1 MKKLNDTKQIPELK
15 RHKRMVFMFTTTW
28 CGDCTF
34 IKPFLPAINER
45 FDEYTFVEVD
55 RDEFMDF
62 AQELDV
68 MGIPSFVV
76 YHENKV
82 VGRFVSKDRKT
93 QTEIEAFLMQVEE
106 NIRHASISG
115 QN

>member
-1 MKKLNDTKQIPELK
+1 MKKLTDATKISELK
-15 RHKRMVFMFTTTW
+15 QRKRMVFMFTTTW

-34 IKPFLPAINER
+34 IKPFIPAIQER

-55 RDEFMDF
+55 RDEHMDF
-62 AQELDV
+62 AQELDI

-76 YHENKV
+76 YHQNQV

-93 QTEIEAFLMQVEE
+93 QEEIEDFLTQVEG
-106 NIRHASISG
+106 NIRNS
-115 QN
+115 NK

>member
-1 MKKLNDTKQIPELK
+1 MKKLTDANQIAELK
-15 RHKRMVFMFTTTW
+15 QRKRMVFMFTTTW

-34 IKPFLPAINER
+34 IKPFIPAIEER

-55 RDEFMDF
+55 RDEQMDF
-62 AQELDV
+62 AQELDI

-76 YHENKV
+76 YHQNHV

-93 QTEIEAFLMQVEE
+93 QDEIEDFLTQVEA
-106 NIRHASISG
+106 NIHQLRV
-115 QN
+115 